1 MSFKNKV
8 LVLSVL
14 LCLMSACSGPG
25 VQMAGIQG
33 QKVTVQGSGFTV
45 YIRGERAQAVRTDF
59 EFPARISDIF
69 PKAAIAIEQVSGCS
83 VRPSGMSGDAALIRA
98 KLDCN

>member
-1 MSFKNKV
+1 MNFRRLELISFV
-8 LVLSVL
+8 CIVV
-14 LCLMSACSGPG
+14 ACSGPG
-25 VQMAGIQG
+25 VQMTGVQG
-33 QKVTVQGSGFTV
+33 QKVTVQGSDFTV
-45 YIRGERAQAVRTDF
+45 YIRGERAQAVRTGF

-98 KLDCN
+98 KLDCS

>member
-1 MSFKNKV
+1 MSLKFRMMIC
-8 LVLSVL
+8 L
-14 LCLMSACSGPG
+14 LCLHVIAACSGPG
-25 VQMAGIQG
+25 VQMTGVQG
-33 QKVTVQGSGFTV
+33 QKVTVQGSAFTV
-45 YIRGERAQAVRTDF
+45 YTRGDHAQAVRTGF

-98 KLDCN
+98 KLDCG